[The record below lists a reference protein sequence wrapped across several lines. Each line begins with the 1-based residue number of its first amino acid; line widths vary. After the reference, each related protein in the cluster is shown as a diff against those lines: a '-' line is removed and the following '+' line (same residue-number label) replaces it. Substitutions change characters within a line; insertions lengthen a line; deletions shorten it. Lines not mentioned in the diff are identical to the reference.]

1 MNYCYSERCYSRA
14 LYFKFLMQIWVA
26 LGNRKKVI
34 IVSSFPFASS
44 LALSTHTAKT
54 NTLPS
59 LLLFLLTTPP
69 KKKKFWKIPSSNSSI
84 LCITAFLLWFVFLSH
99 VSFQAV
105 PNASQKDQEKL
116 LLQKHQEKLWSI
128 ILLLLPQARWT
139 PLYCSLPLTISSILV
154 VRKWWDLWKYRCT
167 ELFCPVCQYVQF
179 LEYYII
185 IISTWEVYLTTDMQG
200 QKGKKKKK
208 GGGQVEK
215 DHGNLITNDE
225 NNTLMKDLSFP
236 STTETM

>member
-1 MNYCYSERCYSRA
+1 MSCIGEQEKSNNRFFISLCLLSCIVNPYSKNKYTS
-14 LYFKFLMQIWVA
+14 FSTT
-26 LGNRKKVI
+26 
-34 IVSSFPFASS
+34 VSTDNSS
-44 LALSTHTAKT
+44 K
-54 NTLPS
+54 
-59 LLLFLLTTPP
+59 